1 MKSKR
6 VNADA
11 QLDYGQRALDLQ
23 KSIYDQSRADNAPF
37 LAGGQ
42 SGLTELLRQ
51 LGLGGDANSQGYGF
65 LNQKYTGQ
73 DIYDDP
79 SYKFRFAEGQ
89 KAAERSLAAQGT
101 YLAPGGAQA
110 LQDYGQ
116 GMASQEY
123 QNAYNRF
130 NNDQNS
136 IYDRLMGLTG
146 VGQQANQYQGQLG
159 ANYGQQA
166 GDTYIGMG
174 NAITAANLAN
184 STRRSSMFKTLLG
197 AAAQVGGAAAGNP
210 AAFSDPRLKKNIKP
224 EGVENDYNI
233 YSFEYIADPDNKR
246 FIGVMADEVQATN
259 PDAVIEIGGY
269 LAVDYDKIGVVFRE
283 VPNAN

>member
-11 QLDYGQRALDLQ
+11 QLQYGQKALDLQ
-23 KSIYDQSRADNAPF
+23 KQIYDQSRADNAPF

-51 LGLGGDANSQGYGF
+51 LGLGGDSNSQGYGF

-73 DIYDDP
+73 DIYNDP
-79 SYKFRFAEGQ
+79 SYKFRFAEGR
-89 KAAERSLAAQGT
+89 KAAERALAAQGT
-101 YLAPGGAQA
+101 YLAPSGVQA

-136 IYDRLMGLTG
+136 IYSRLAGLSG
-146 VGQQANQYQGQLG
+146 IGQDASQFSGQLG

-184 STRRSSMFKTLLG
+184 STRRSSMFNTLLG
-197 AAAQVGGAAAGNP
+197 AGRAIGQGAMMAP
-210 AAFSDPRLKKNIKP
+210 SDPRLKKNIKL
-224 EGVENDYNI
+224 EGIENGHNV
-233 YSFEYIADPDNKR
+233 YSFEYITDTDSNR
-246 FIGVMADEVQATN
+246 FIGVMADEVQKTN
-259 PDAVIEIGGY
+259 PDAVVDIDGY
-269 LAVDYDKIGVVFRE
+269 LAVNYDKIGVVFRE
-283 VPNAN
+283 VENAN